1 MKEESCDGFRCLII
15 SRLILYFNIVIR
27 PEAGRLYATIPRL
40 SMEWSLKYQIK
51 LLDIPFKNTYT
62 NAFQFTTGH
71 RFSRFPSLTIF
82 NNRRIEI
89 DNKEGTNFDLRYMTN
104 TVNTFYMEVNKTH
117 CFEQNQKYIGGGQY
131 LYNIVI
137 DGVEECQ
144 RSILTPN
151 NITMSNFTWVW
162 LMERVL
168 QWRLPILST
177 PISSNYI
184 MT

>member
-137 DGVEECQ
+137 DGVEVLSKINTDAKQYYNVKLYMGMVGEV
-144 RSILTPN
+144 SAPVE
-151 NITMSNFTWVW
+151 ITNFEHTNF
-162 LMERVL
+162 L
-168 QWRLPILST
+168 
-177 PISSNYI
+177 
-184 MT
+184 